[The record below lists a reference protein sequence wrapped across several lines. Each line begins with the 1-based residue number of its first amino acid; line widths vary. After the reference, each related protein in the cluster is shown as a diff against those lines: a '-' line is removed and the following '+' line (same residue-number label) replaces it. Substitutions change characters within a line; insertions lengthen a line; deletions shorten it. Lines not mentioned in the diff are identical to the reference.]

1 MQISTVWH
9 LHISKVDLISV
20 VIKKFTA
27 CLTCCPT
34 FCLWKNALKQTFPLH
49 ISESQIYRW
58 LTVLK
63 SVSNQVDRRLS
74 VMSTWSFP
82 SAPLAVTCICWLS
95 HYRTKCRYKDRGG
108 LDSIKHLSIMKT
120 RHIQH
125 VSSRTPG
132 TEGRGGTTQTPSS
145 YLFSVPCL
153 LSFSFF
159 FCFPADTAA
168 SQSG

>member
-1 MQISTVWH
+1 M
-9 LHISKVDLISV
+9 
-20 VIKKFTA
+20 
-27 CLTCCPT
+27 CLTCCAT
-34 FCLWKNALKQTFPLH
+34 FCLWKNALEQTFPLH
-49 ISESQIYRW
+49 ISESVRRVLNHHSQIYRW

-63 SVSNQVDRRLS
+63 SVSNQADRRLS
-74 VMSTWSFP
+74 VMSTSSFP
-82 SAPLAVTCICWLS
+82 SAPLAVTCICRLS

-108 LDSIKHLSIMKT
+108 LDSIKHLNIMKT

-125 VSSRTPG
+125 VSSRTSG

-153 LSFSFF
+153 IFFSF